1 MTKIDLSHAV
11 RMVDNWRESEPGTI
25 DEKKLIEIGYQK
37 ERRRLKRWFGHKV
50 KHRIYRLEGT
60 EEIWYKQKRYSQ
72 GVVKMGIS
80 LKRKGLHPKSVPM
93 EFYWEVF
100 SKPRGALPIDLL
112 RLSEEGTK
120 TITTIGM
127 TSADWLKLNDYV
139 VVG

>member
-1 MTKIDLSHAV
+1 MAKMDLSHAV

-25 DEKKLIEIGYQK
+25 DKKKLIEVGYQT
-37 ERRRLKRWFGHKV
+37 ERRRLKRWFGHKI

-60 EEIWYKQKRYSQ
+60 EEIWYKKRRWSQ

-93 EFYWEVF
+93 EFYWAVF

-112 RLSEEGTK
+112 RLSQDGTK
-120 TITTIGM
+120 TITKVGM

-139 VVG
+139 VV